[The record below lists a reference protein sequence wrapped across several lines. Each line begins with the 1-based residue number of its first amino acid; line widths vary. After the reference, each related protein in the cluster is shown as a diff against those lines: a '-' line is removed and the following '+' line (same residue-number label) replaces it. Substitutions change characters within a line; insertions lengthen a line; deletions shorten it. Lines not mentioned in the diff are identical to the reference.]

1 MSRQYDPYENVV
13 AVMEEAMNIGGI
25 DKRMFEIIKNPQRET
40 KVYLPVEM
48 DDGSVKVFEG
58 YRVQHS
64 NIRGPF
70 KGGIR
75 YHKNVSLNEVKALA
89 TWMSLKCAVANIPFG
104 GAKGGIKV
112 DPAELSRRELCALTR
127 RYTYAIEPIIG
138 ADTDIPA
145 PDVNTNA
152 QIMTWVL
159 DTYSQ
164 LKGKPCP
171 GVVTGKPLE
180 LGGSKGRPS
189 ATGRGVVISTKLLL
203 AEDGKA
209 LEGTKV
215 AIQGCGNVGG
225 NTARIF
231 GHRGAVVVAISDV
244 SGGIYKE
251 TGLDADKVTAYVE
264 AGGLL
269 ADYQE
274 DGVTHISNT
283 DILTCD
289 CDVLVPA
296 ALENQITKEVAE
308 KLKCSYIV
316 EGANGPTAADADPI
330 LAERGIK
337 LVPDIF
343 ANSGGVFVS
352 YFEWVQNRT
361 GYYWTEEE
369 YNERLAK
376 KMREAYEDVYAL
388 KEKYHVTYRL
398 AYYMLALSRVVEA

>member
-1 MSRQYDPYENVV
+1 
-13 AVMEEAMNIGGI
+13 
-25 DKRMFEIIKNPQRET
+25 
-40 KVYLPVEM
+40 
-48 DDGSVKVFEG
+48 
-58 YRVQHS
+58 
-64 NIRGPF
+64 
-70 KGGIR
+70 
-75 YHKNVSLNEVKALA
+75 
-89 TWMSLKCAVANIPFG
+89 
-104 GAKGGIKV
+104 
-112 DPAELSRRELCALTR
+112 
-127 RYTYAIEPIIG
+127 
-138 ADTDIPA
+138 
-145 PDVNTNA
+145 
-152 QIMTWVL
+152 MTWVL

-171 GVVTGKPLE
+171 GVVTGKTA
-180 LGGSKGRPS
+180 GTWRFQGKTIGNRTWSCDQHQAPS
-189 ATGRGVVISTKLLL
+189 CRRWQGVR
-203 AEDGKA
+203 
-209 LEGTKV
+209 EGTKV

-251 TGLDADKVTAYVE
+251 TGLDVDKVTAYVE

-343 ANSGGVFVS
+343 CKQRRCYCFLF
-352 YFEWVQNRT
+352 FEWVQNIQEMT
-361 GYYWTEEE
+361 W
-369 YNERLAK
+369 
-376 KMREAYEDVYAL
+376 
-388 KEKYHVTYRL
+388 EKT
-398 AYYMLALSRVVEA
+398 AGK

>member
-112 DPAELSRRELCALTR
+112 DPATLSRRELCALTR

-159 DTYSQ
+159 DTYPV
-164 LKGKPCP
+164 KGKTLSRSCDRKTA
-171 GVVTGKPLE
+171 GTWRFQGKTI
-180 LGGSKGRPS
+180 G
-189 ATGRGVVISTKLLL
+189 
-203 AEDGKA
+203 
-209 LEGTKV
+209 
-215 AIQGCGNVGG
+215 
-225 NTARIF
+225 
-231 GHRGAVVVAISDV
+231 
-244 SGGIYKE
+244 
-251 TGLDADKVTAYVE
+251 
-264 AGGLL
+264 
-269 ADYQE
+269 
-274 DGVTHISNT
+274 
-283 DILTCD
+283 
-289 CDVLVPA
+289 
-296 ALENQITKEVAE
+296 
-308 KLKCSYIV
+308 
-316 EGANGPTAADADPI
+316 
-330 LAERGIK
+330 
-337 LVPDIF
+337 
-343 ANSGGVFVS
+343 
-352 YFEWVQNRT
+352 NRT
-361 GYYWTEEE
+361 WSCDQHQAPSCRRWQGVRGY
-369 YNERLAK
+369 
-376 KMREAYEDVYAL
+376 
-388 KEKYHVTYRL
+388 
-398 AYYMLALSRVVEA
+398 

>member
-75 YHKNVSLNEVKALA
+75 YHKDVSLNEVKALA

-112 DPAELSRRELCALTR
+112 DPATLSRRELCALTR

-171 GVVTGKPLE
+171 GDRKTAGAWRFQGKTI
-180 LGGSKGRPS
+180 G
-189 ATGRGVVISTKLLL
+189 
-203 AEDGKA
+203 
-209 LEGTKV
+209 
-215 AIQGCGNVGG
+215 
-225 NTARIF
+225 
-231 GHRGAVVVAISDV
+231 
-244 SGGIYKE
+244 
-251 TGLDADKVTAYVE
+251 
-264 AGGLL
+264 
-269 ADYQE
+269 
-274 DGVTHISNT
+274 
-283 DILTCD
+283 
-289 CDVLVPA
+289 
-296 ALENQITKEVAE
+296 
-308 KLKCSYIV
+308 
-316 EGANGPTAADADPI
+316 
-330 LAERGIK
+330 
-337 LVPDIF
+337 
-343 ANSGGVFVS
+343 
-352 YFEWVQNRT
+352 NRT
-361 GYYWTEEE
+361 WSRDQHQAPSCRRWQGVRGY
-369 YNERLAK
+369 
-376 KMREAYEDVYAL
+376 
-388 KEKYHVTYRL
+388 
-398 AYYMLALSRVVEA
+398 